1 MIWFSITVVIMILL
15 SMIPFK
21 CSITYYTLKGDERS
35 VIGFSKVR
43 VTVWTVPKTQDPVR
57 IEEINYVIISVK
69 APSVGKIECICLEVV

>member
-43 VTVWTVPKTQDPVR
+43 VTVWTVPKTEGFVW
-57 IEEINYVIISVK
+57 IEEIKYVIISVK